1 MRTPIDAPIGDRY
14 GPRGNTIHAGLDFP
28 APTGTTVRAAAPGR
42 VTFAGFAS
50 GWGLV
55 VTVDHGGW
63 KTRYA
68 HLSRA
73 TVAPG
78 EAVAAGE
85 RVGLVGATGFAT
97 GPHLHFEVIVRGAN
111 VDPARGL

>member
-1 MRTPIDAPIGDRY
+1 
-14 GPRGNTIHAGLDFP
+14 
-28 APTGTTVRAAAPGR
+28 
-42 VTFAGFAS
+42 
-50 GWGLV
+50 

-73 TVAPG
+73 TVARG
-78 EAVAAGE
+78 ETVSAGE

-97 GPHLHFEVIVRGAN
+97 GPHLHLEVIVRGAN